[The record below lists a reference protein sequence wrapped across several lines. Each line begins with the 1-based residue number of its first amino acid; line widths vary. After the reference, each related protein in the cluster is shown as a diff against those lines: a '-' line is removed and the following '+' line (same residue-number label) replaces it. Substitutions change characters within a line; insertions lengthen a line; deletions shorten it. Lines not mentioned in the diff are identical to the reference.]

1 MTAPGIIQRGR
12 HPRSAMHVAAVAL
25 RVLAVVVAFMALVL
39 TALGRRRLATG
50 FTAMIRL
57 DLQRH
62 VLDTEVIVQAAAQ
75 LSTQ

>member
-1 MTAPGIIQRGR
+1 
-12 HPRSAMHVAAVAL
+12 MHVATMTL
-25 RVLAVVVAFMALVL
+25 CILAVVMPFMALVL
-39 TALGRRRLATG
+39 TALGRCRLTTG
-50 FTAMIRL
+50 FAAVVGL